1 VAEELAATG
10 PGLAD
15 WKGSGRVLVVDDEET
30 VRVTTARM
38 LEASGFTTKLADHGR
53 TGVEEF
59 TADPDGYTLVL
70 LDLTM
75 PHMDGDEAFRL
86 IRELR
91 PNARVLLM
99 SGFNEQEAIAR
110 FTGKGLAGFIQK
122 PFTFPA
128 LREKLQEIFPATT
141 ASV

>member
-1 VAEELAATG
+1 MAHPILFDPVDS
-10 PGLAD
+10 PY
-15 WKGSGRVLVVDDEET
+15 LVPFDD
-30 VRVTTARM
+30 
-38 LEASGFTTKLADHGR
+38 SFKLR
-53 TGVEEF
+53 KFQT
-59 TADPDGYTLVL
+59 DPDGFTLIM

-91 PNARVLLM
+91 PQARVLLM

-110 FTGKGLAGFIQK
+110 FTGKGLAGFLQK

-128 LREKLQEIFPATT
+128 LKEKLQEIFPASQ
-141 ASV
+141 AAV

>member
-1 VAEELAATG
+1 MAA
-10 PGLAD
+10 P
-15 WKGSGRVLVVDDEET
+15 
-30 VRVTTARM
+30 
-38 LEASGFTTKLADHGR
+38 
-53 TGVEEF
+53 GVEEF
-59 TADPDGYTLVL
+59 TTAPDGYALVL

-91 PNARVLLM
+91 PSARVLLM

-110 FTGKGLAGFIQK
+110 FTGKGLAGFVQK

-128 LREKLQEIFPATT
+128 LREKLQEIFPAPPTPG
-141 ASV
+141 